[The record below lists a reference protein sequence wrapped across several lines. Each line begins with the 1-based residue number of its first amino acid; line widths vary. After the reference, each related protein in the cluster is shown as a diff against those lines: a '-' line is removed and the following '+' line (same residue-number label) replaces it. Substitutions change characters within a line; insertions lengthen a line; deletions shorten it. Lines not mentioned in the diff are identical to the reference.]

1 MVRTEVCSK
10 LLQTTAADAAA
21 GGPKIRKLTRYHNS
35 SYPSGL
41 LIYFDKHLG
50 PREKLVFEKLKRPRV
65 ARNIAEIYFET
76 NFLDYF
82 YSLCF

>member
-1 MVRTEVCSK
+1 MRLCRGVKESYKWLSSIIVNGPAEVCSK
-10 LLQTTAADAAA
+10 FLQTTATAA

-50 PREKLVFEKLKRPRV
+50 PRENWFE
-65 ARNIAEIYFET
+65 EI
-76 NFLDYF
+76 
-82 YSLCF
+82 